1 MTVQVHRLYEGQE
14 KALSTDHIPDPLP
27 LKLPRTPSPEEVQNL
42 RLHNR
47 LSVEEV
53 MELAGVS
60 RATWYRYE
68 REGGMPPSMYGWLSI
83 VTNKRGL
90 RAGGPDWEGWYLMG
104 GKLYTP
110 EDYFFTQGEIRGM
123 RYMRQAN
130 HSYRKNNDRLKKR
143 VEELEEQLAHHRP
156 REVDA
161 KLITAIDR
169 AMDEYFSWHSKRE
182 ASPQY

>member
-1 MTVQVHRLYEGQE
+1 MTAEIHQLYEGQE
-14 KALSTDHIPDPLP
+14 KAFSTDHIPDPLP
-27 LKLPRTPSPEEVQNL
+27 LKIPRTPSPKKVQNI

-53 MELAGVS
+53 AELAGVS

-68 REGGMPPSMYGWLSI
+68 KEGGMPPSMYGWLLV
-83 VTNKRGL
+83 VTEKGGVG
-90 RAGGPDWEGWYLMG
+90 AGGPDWEGWYFKG

-110 EDYFFTQGEIRGM
+110 ENYYYTQGEIQGM

-130 HSYRKNNDRLKKR
+130 NSYRNTNGRLKKR
-143 VEELEEQLAHHRP
+143 VEELEEQMAHHRP

-161 KLITAIDR
+161 KLIKAIDL
-169 AMDEYFSWHSKRE
+169 AMDDYFSWHSQRNAIPE
-182 ASPQY
+182 Y